1 MKKRLVIADDHASIR
16 QMLAI
21 VFRREGEYE
30 IVGEAG
36 NGIEA
41 LDVCRELLPDVLIL
55 DVLLPELCG
64 MEVIKRLREEKLP
77 VRVLFYSGLVDR
89 QRLARALQCRPHG
102 MVQKED
108 TLAVLRD
115 AVRLVA
121 NGGFYFTPFAVEL
134 LTEIQQEE
142 DLHLTHREIEVLQ
155 MIAESYSS
163 KQIATRLG
171 VAPKTVENH
180 RQRLMEKLHLHDIA
194 ALTRYAIQHGLVE
207 IGNAGAE
214 RD

>member
-1 MKKRLVIADDHASIR
+1 MIKKRIVIADDHASIR

-36 NGIEA
+36 NGLEA
-41 LDVCRELLPDVLIL
+41 LEICRDLRPDVLIL

-77 VRVLFYSGLVDR
+77 VRVLFYSGLIDR
-89 QRLARALQCRPHG
+89 QRLARALKCRPHG

-108 TLAVLRD
+108 TLTVLRD

-121 NGGFYFTPFAVEL
+121 NGGCYFTPFAMEL
-134 LTEIQQEE
+134 LTEIQEE
-142 DLHLTHREIEVLQ
+142 VDEELHLTHREMEVLQ

-194 ALTRYAIQHGLVE
+194 ALTRYAIQHGFVE
-207 IGNAGAE
+207 MK
-214 RD
+214 